1 MATFFG
7 SMMAGCCSFT
17 SKKGTG
23 SLETGA
29 TVGEVF
35 CLGDVVLRVG
45 LGRAL
50 LAVILEDFEP
60 WTPPPL
66 ATAPGEEVFLLLRAF
81 VGFAAFLGGVVLW
94 WVEPWGVV
102 LCGEVEG
109 GFWYVCLSG
118 GRLFAM

>member
-17 SKKGTG
+17 SKKGIC

-35 CLGDVVLRVG
+35 CLGGVVLRVG
-45 LGRAL
+45 LGREL
-50 LAVILEDFEP
+50 FCDVAVTLVDFEP
-60 WTPPPL
+60 WIPPPL
-66 ATAPGEEVFLLLRAF
+66 ATAPGEEVLLLLRAF
-81 VGFAAFLGGVVLW
+81 VGFAAFLGGVVLR

-102 LCGEVEG
+102 LCGEAEG
-109 GFWYVCLSG
+109 GFW
-118 GRLFAM
+118 